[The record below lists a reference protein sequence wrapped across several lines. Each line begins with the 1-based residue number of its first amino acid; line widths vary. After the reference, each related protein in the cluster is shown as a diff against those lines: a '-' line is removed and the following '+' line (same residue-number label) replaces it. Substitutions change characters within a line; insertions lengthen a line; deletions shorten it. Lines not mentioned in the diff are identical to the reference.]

1 MLKTQEVNPSFQ
13 NSSHDPSF
21 WMIFARGIT
30 PRVFEFETRSEKQT
44 CCSDIPTSRQVPC
57 DSYWIGQ
64 LNREKLEERLRAQPL
79 AVCWWQLS
87 QFHATHGLY
96 MMDRWNIGLPDISW
110 FAWPC
115 FSILC
120 LCWRCDMI
128 IYCWFAS
135 TKVQFSCRLVQTTGY
150 MGFHRVSLVRWRL
163 LNLLQMSIF
172 SELIIRR
179 FQLSQKERNS
189 RPTWKKETFP
199 WILALLGCSPWILI
213 LVGDSRTCSK
223 LESFSSHH
231 HFFSFM
237 VHNWLLQLLL
247 QYR

>member
-1 MLKTQEVNPSFQ
+1 
-13 NSSHDPSF
+13 
-21 WMIFARGIT
+21 MILRFVDDFARGIT
-30 PRVFEFETRSEKQT
+30 PRVFEFDTRSEKQT

-79 AVCWWQLS
+79 AVCWQLS
-87 QFHATHGLY
+87 KFHAAHGLH
-96 MMDRWNIGLPDISW
+96 MMDRWNIWLPDISW

-128 IYCWFAS
+128 FFNLYCWFAA

-150 MGFHRVSLVRWRL
+150 MGFHCISLVRWRL

-172 SELIIRR
+172 SELIICR
-179 FQLSQKERNS
+179 FFDK
-189 RPTWKKETFP
+189 F
-199 WILALLGCSPWILI
+199 I
-213 LVGDSRTCSK
+213 
-223 LESFSSHH
+223 
-231 HFFSFM
+231 
-237 VHNWLLQLLL
+237 
-247 QYR
+247 YRWNTPQIAIHQVLPPAG